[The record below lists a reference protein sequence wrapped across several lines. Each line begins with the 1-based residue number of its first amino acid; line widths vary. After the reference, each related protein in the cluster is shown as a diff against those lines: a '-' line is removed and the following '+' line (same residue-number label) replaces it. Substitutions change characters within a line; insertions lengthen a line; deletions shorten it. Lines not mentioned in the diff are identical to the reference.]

1 MIDDIAK
8 LVATCEVCQKYFT
21 K

>member
-1 MIDDIAK
+1 MIDDTAK